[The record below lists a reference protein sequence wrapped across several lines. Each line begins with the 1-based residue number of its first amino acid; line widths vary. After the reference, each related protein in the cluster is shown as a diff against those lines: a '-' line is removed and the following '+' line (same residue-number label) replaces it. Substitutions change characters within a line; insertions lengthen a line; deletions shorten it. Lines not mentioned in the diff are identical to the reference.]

1 MDKAALRRH
10 LRALRRSIPPEVRRE
25 NDRRLG
31 QHLAHAL
38 RVTASMSPTRP
49 DRPVALYAPKGSEA
63 SPLLALP
70 LPRPIAWPRVAS
82 FAPPRLTF
90 HLADLAALSTGTLG
104 IREPASTDPEV
115 QPLDLFAIVVPLL
128 GFDAAGYRL
137 GQGGGFY
144 DALIASLPP
153 APASR
158 PRLIGLAYASQR
170 VARLPREPH
179 DRPVDLVLTED
190 GPAT

>member
-10 LRALRRSIPPEVRRE
+10 LRELRRSIPPELRRE
-25 NDRRLG
+25 ANRRLG

-38 RVTASMSPTRP
+38 RDIASMWPTLP
-49 DRPVALYAPKGSEA
+49 ARPVALYAPKGPEA

-70 LPRPIAWPRVAS
+70 LPSPVAWPRVAS
-82 FAPPRLTF
+82 FDPPRLTF
-90 HLADLAALSTGTLG
+90 HLAPLATLSAGPLG
-104 IREPASTDPEV
+104 IREPAATDPEV
-115 QPLDLFAIVVPLL
+115 HPLDLSAIVVPLL

-153 APASR
+153 DPLLR
-158 PRLIGLAYASQR
+158 PRLIGLAYACQR
-170 VARLPREPH
+170 VAALPREPH
-179 DRPVDLVLTED
+179 DQPVDLVLTED